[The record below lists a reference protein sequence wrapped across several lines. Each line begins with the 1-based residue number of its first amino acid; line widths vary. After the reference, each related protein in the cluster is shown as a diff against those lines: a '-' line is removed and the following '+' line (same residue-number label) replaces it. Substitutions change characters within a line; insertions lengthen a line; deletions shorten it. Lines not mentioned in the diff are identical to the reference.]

1 MARSK
6 KSRLHKEVVRA
17 EARDRKR
24 AAEKRMRVSG
34 KSVFT
39 IARLQGQSHDSKKS
53 R

>member
-6 KSRLHKEVVRA
+6 SSKFQRQIIKA

-24 AAEKRMRVSG
+24 NSTHKMKVTG

-39 IARLQGQSHDSKKS
+39 IARLLDKDKKK
-53 R
+53 